1 MNEQYIVWAAFLM
14 VFSSLSIAANL
25 LQFIKIPNEKKKKSV
40 FHMTVLSLSA
50 ADMIASAIFF
60 MLGLRQ
66 LWETEGMAADNA
78 LLRFT
83 FTGCYFSVF
92 SSCVHIIFIAV
103 QRLIIICF
111 PLTWKDILKIRRV
124 HITIILIW
132 FGSAIFAAL
141 SAIPLPFKQPLS
153 VVIFVSCTAI
163 TITYSL
169 IPYCI
174 VKRENH
180 GSSSAG
186 RATRKKTVL
195 IHSFLIMAT
204 FLICTFPYAIAR
216 FYSSTSY
223 IYIVCDVMFALN
235 PLLDPVLYFFMSF
248 LTKKTHSAQQQPQQH
263 QTQQIV
269 ELSNV
274 SSSNF

>member
-14 VFSSLSIAANL
+14 VLSSLSIAANL

-50 ADMIASAIFF
+50 ADMLASAIFF
-60 MLGLRQ
+60 TLGLRR
-66 LWETEGMAADNA
+66 LLKTKGMAADNVFF
-78 LLRFT
+78 RFA

-103 QRLIIICF
+103 QRLIIICC
-111 PLTWKDILKIRRV
+111 PLTWKDILRIRRV
-124 HITIILIW
+124 QITLILIW
-132 FGSAIFAAL
+132 CGSAIFAAL
-141 SAIPLPFKQPLS
+141 SAIRLPFKQPLS
-153 VVIFVSCTAI
+153 VLIFVSCAAI

-174 VKRENH
+174 VKRQDH
-180 GSSSAG
+180 ASSSAA
-186 RATRKKTVL
+186 RATRKKSVL

-216 FYSSTSY
+216 FFSHTSY
-223 IYIVCDVMFALN
+223 I
-235 PLLDPVLYFFMSF
+235 
-248 LTKKTHSAQQQPQQH
+248 
-263 QTQQIV
+263 
-269 ELSNV
+269 
-274 SSSNF
+274 